1 MINLFEKYKKKRNG
15 SPIGVQ
21 SLHNEQTFIG
31 QYNKDIKDFKWIKIK
46 TPNFIKESLKV
57 KTKGVGEE

>member
-1 MINLFEKYKKKRNG
+1 MVNLFEKYKKKRNG

-21 SLHNEQTFIG
+21 SLHNKQTFVY
-31 QYNKDIKDFKWIKIK
+31 QYDKDIKDFKWIKIK
-46 TPNFIKESLKV
+46 TPDFIKESLKI